1 MGEVIGEVRTL
12 GVETDIKGLSERVKS
27 LEDRM
32 AQKDTEFAVINTK
45 LSAILWGVG
54 IIATALVGVLIKI
67 LFGV

>member
-1 MGEVIGEVRTL
+1 MSDVSALE
-12 GVETDIKGLSERVKS
+12 ERVKS

-32 AQKDTEFAVINTK
+32 AKKDTEFAVINTK

-54 IIATALVGVLIKI
+54 VIGAALIGVLVKM

>member
-1 MGEVIGEVRTL
+1 MSNDRDFDSLT
-12 GVETDIKGLSERVKS
+12 ERVKT

-54 IIATALVGVLIKI
+54 IIGTALIGVLVKM
-67 LFGV
+67 LFGVPFTTTASH

>member
-1 MGEVIGEVRTL
+1 MSIETL
-12 GVETDIKGLSERVKS
+12 EDRIKS

-32 AQKDTEFAVINTK
+32 AEKDTEFAVINTK

-54 IIATALVGVLIKI
+54 VIGAALIGVLVKM

>member
-1 MGEVIGEVRTL
+1 MSDMSALE
-12 GVETDIKGLSERVKS
+12 ERVKS

-32 AQKDTEFAVINTK
+32 AKKDTEFAVINTK

-54 IIATALVGVLIKI
+54 VIGAALIGVLVKM

>member
-1 MGEVIGEVRTL
+1 MSDYSSLEAR
-12 GVETDIKGLSERVKS
+12 IKD

-32 AQKDTEFAVINTK
+32 AKKDTEFAVINTK

-54 IIATALVGVLIKI
+54 VVAAALIGVLVKL

>member
-1 MGEVIGEVRTL
+1 MDAEYKELAG
-12 GVETDIKGLSERVKS
+12 RVKK

-54 IIATALVGVLIKI
+54 VTGTALIGVLIKM
-67 LFGV
+67 LFGA

>member
-1 MGEVIGEVRTL
+1 MADYSALE
-12 GVETDIKGLSERVKS
+12 ERVKA

-32 AQKDTEFAVINTK
+32 ARKDTEFAVINTK

-54 IIATALVGVLIKI
+54 VIGAALIGVLIKM

>member
-1 MGEVIGEVRTL
+1 MADYSALE
-12 GVETDIKGLSERVKS
+12 DRVKA

-32 AQKDTEFAVINTK
+32 AKKDTEFAVINTK

-54 IIATALVGVLIKI
+54 VIGAALIGVLVKM